1 MNDVQ
6 SREEVL
12 VSVVMITYN
21 HEKYISKA
29 IESVL
34 MQKTSFR
41 YELLIGD
48 DASKDKTP
56 EIIRG
61 YKEQNPE
68 IIKIKLRK
76 RNVGGTRNSY
86 ELFMNAKGK
95 YIAILEGDDYWT
107 DELKLQK
114 QFDFLEKNERYSGS
128 CCDFVFIDKEG
139 KPYPENGA
147 NRLRKNLYAD
157 DEVFTVRQ
165 LNQSKLPSHAGTM
178 MIRNFFGEFDCTVL
192 YKAHRIIG
200 DCTIVM
206 LALSCGEIYKLPEK
220 MEAYRVALGTS
231 SWTSSESSNPFL
243 CYELFMYYT
252 YLETFA
258 RKNSRFDCEIDFRNA
273 KSRYFYR
280 CCIEYA
286 NCHSKAR
293 KHSIYN
299 MLLNTSKKYLYLR
312 VLAEAKYFA
321 RIPTTIVDGL
331 IDKCYLQFPEEK
343 WETFNKIKV
352 GRNIVLVGAGAGLRN
367 FFEQYYHKYRIN
379 LIVDNN
385 ADLYGKYVYGCKVVP
400 FDELS
405 HMSSKKTVILITT
418 NDTYID
424 ILRQQC
430 EKYGMKYIFSY
441 VHMECK
447 ESKYDLFRLT
457 YENKVYLRNI

>member
-6 SREEVL
+6 SREDVL

-68 IIKIKLRK
+68 IIKTKLRK

-114 QFDFLEKNERYSGS
+114 QFDFLEGSTEYSG
-128 CCDFVFIDKEG
+128 CCSDFIYVDKEDN
-139 KPYPENGA
+139 PLPENGA
-147 NRLRKNLYAD
+147 NRLRRNLYSSNSIYTIAQ
-157 DEVFTVRQ
+157 F
-165 LNQSKLPSHAGTM
+165 NQSKLPSHAGTI
-178 MIRNFFGEFDCTVL
+178 MIKNFFHLFDCSIL

-200 DCTIVM
+200 DCTIIM
-206 LALSCGEIYKLPEK
+206 LALNCGAIYKISRE
-220 MEAYRVALGTS
+220 MEAYRVVKTDS
-231 SWTSSESSNPFL
+231 SWTAAEEGNPFL
-243 CYELFMYYT
+243 PHDTFMYYT
-252 YLETFA
+252 ILEVYA
-258 RKNSRFDCEIDFRNA
+258 RRILKMNVTLRNA
-273 KSRYFYR
+273 KERYFFR
-280 CCIEYA
+280 ECMEMRKHI
-286 NCHSKAR
+286 SKAR
-293 KHSIYN
+293 LKSIYN
-299 MLLNTSKKYLYLR
+299 MLKKTDDKITYLR
-312 VLAEAKYFA
+312 VFIESFYYAG
-321 RIPTTIVDGL
+321 IPTTIIDGL
-331 IDKCYLQFPEEK
+331 LDGRYASCDET
-343 WETFNKIKV
+343 WEIFNKTQRGKK
-352 GRNIVLVGAGAGLRN
+352 IVIAGAGAGLGD
-367 FFEQYYHKYRIN
+367 FLEQYYLDYNIEF
-379 LIVDNN
+379 IVDNN
-385 ADLYGKYVYGCKVVP
+385 ELLHGRFKYGYKILP

-405 HMSSKKTVILITT
+405 NIDLENTIVLITT
-418 NDTYID
+418 NDDYID
-424 ILRQQC
+424 MIRMQC
-430 EKYGMKYIFSY
+430 EKYAVKNVFSY

-447 ESKYDLFRLT
+447 QPKYNLFRYT
-457 YENKVYLRNI
+457 FNKKVYLRNV